1 MVLTSMS
8 IEKVA
13 RLAGVS
19 KATVSRVLNQHPGVR
34 PDTRDKVLAA
44 INICDYQPN
53 LLARQLRT
61 SQSHMLLV
69 LISDITN
76 PFCSRVV
83 QGIEAEAEAQGYH
96 ILLCN
101 SASQFHRESAYLS
114 LLTGKVV
121 DGVITMDAA
130 TCLHEL
136 QPLIGDAP
144 WVQCAEYDP
153 AIAASSVS
161 INNKEA
167 AYETVRY
174 LAEKGSRRIALVNC
188 DMRYL
193 YSHQREAGYRAAV
206 EELGLPFSNV
216 AYAETVSCEAGSQA
230 LQTLLAGAERPD
242 AVFAVSD
249 VLAVGV
255 VHAALEAGLRVPE
268 DLAVVGFD
276 GISFTG
282 SLNPPLTTI
291 EQPMNQMGARSV
303 QLLVKRIRQP
313 QSEVVHEVLPWRR
326 IERASS

>member
-1 MVLTSMS
+1 MS

-13 RLAGVS
+13 HLAGVS
-19 KATVSRVLNQHPGVR
+19 KATVSRVLNQNPGVR
-34 PDTRDKVLAA
+34 PDTRAKVLAA
-44 INICDYQPN
+44 IDICDYQPN

-69 LISDITN
+69 LIPDITN

-101 SASQFHRESAYLS
+101 SGSQLRREAAYIA

-130 TCLHEL
+130 SSLQEL
-136 QPLIGDAP
+136 KELIGDAP

-153 AIAASSVS
+153 AIAASSVA
-161 INNKEA
+161 IDNKEA
-167 AYETVRY
+167 AFETVRY
-174 LAEKGSRRIALVNC
+174 LASKGRRRIALVNC

-193 YSHQREAGYRAAV
+193 YSHKREEGYRAAL
-206 EELGLPFSNV
+206 EQLELSWCGV
-216 AYAETVSCEAGSQA
+216 AYAENVTCESGSAA
-230 LQTLLAGAERPD
+230 LGELLTQPERPD

-255 VHAALEAGLRVPE
+255 IHAALEAGLRVPE

-276 GISFTG
+276 GINFTS

-291 EQPMNQMGARSV
+291 EQPMNRMGVRSV
-303 QLLVKRIRQP
+303 QLLVQRIRQP
-313 QSEVVHEVLPWRR
+313 NSPVVHEVLPWKRV
-326 IERASS
+326 ERASS

>member
-1 MVLTSMS
+1 MS

-13 RLAGVS
+13 HLAGVS
-19 KATVSRVLNQHPGVR
+19 KATVSRVLNQNPGVR
-34 PDTRDKVLAA
+34 PDTRAKVLAA
-44 INICDYQPN
+44 IDICDYQPN

-69 LISDITN
+69 LIPDITN

-101 SASQFHRESAYLS
+101 SGSQLRREAAYIA

-130 TCLHEL
+130 SSLHEL
-136 QPLIGDAP
+136 KELIGDAP

-153 AIAASSVS
+153 SIAASSVA
-161 INNKEA
+161 IDNKEA
-167 AYETVRY
+167 AFETVRY
-174 LAEKGSRRIALVNC
+174 LASKGRRRIALVNC

-193 YSHQREAGYRAAV
+193 YSHKREEGYRAAL
-206 EELGLPFSNV
+206 EQLELNWGGV
-216 AYAETVSCEAGSQA
+216 AYAENVTCESGSAA
-230 LQTLLAGAERPD
+230 LRELLTQPERPD

-255 VHAALEAGLRVPE
+255 IHAALEAGLRVPE

-276 GISFTG
+276 GINFTS

-291 EQPMNQMGARSV
+291 EQPMNRMGARSV
-303 QLLVKRIRQP
+303 QLLLQRIRQP
-313 QSEVVHEVLPWRR
+313 NSSVIHEVLPWKRV
-326 IERASS
+326 ERASS

>member
-1 MVLTSMS
+1 MS

-34 PDTRDKVLAA
+34 PDTRTRVLTA
-44 INICDYQPN
+44 INVCEYQPN

-61 SQSHMLLV
+61 SQSNMLLV

-83 QGIEAEAEAQGYH
+83 EGIEAEAEAQGYH

-101 SASQFHRESAYLS
+101 TRSQLRREAAYIA
-114 LLTGKVV
+114 LLTGKVA

-130 TCLHEL
+130 DCLQEL
-136 QPLIGDAP
+136 QGLIGDAP

-153 AIAASSVS
+153 AIPASSVS
-161 INNKEA
+161 IDNREA
-167 AYETVRY
+167 AFETVRF
-174 LAEKGSRRIALVNC
+174 LAGKGRRRIALVNC

-193 YSHQREAGYRAAV
+193 YSHQRESGYRAAL
-206 EELGLPFSNV
+206 EELGLSWSGV
-216 AYAETVSCEAGSQA
+216 AYAEGISCEAGSAA
-230 LQTLLAGAERPD
+230 LRELLAQPEPPD
-242 AVFAVSD
+242 AVFTVSD

-255 VHAALEAGLRVPE
+255 IHAALEAGLRIPE

-276 GISFTG
+276 GISFTS

-291 EQPMNQMGARSV
+291 EQPMNRLGARSV
-303 QLLVKRIRQP
+303 QLLLERIRQP
-313 QSEVVHEVLPWRR
+313 QAAIVHEVLPWRR
-326 IERASS
+326 VERASS